1 MLARGEARRFGA
13 TYSFPPGGA
22 IVSKASAMRVYA
34 TMDQRM
40 GLDAIEAYARR
51 VEAIGYD
58 GLCVPDAVHDGLLL
72 SQAALRVTTQLRV
85 ATSVLVAF
93 PRSPMLVAIA
103 AWDLAAMSDGRF
115 ELGLG
120 SQVRGNIERRYS
132 TAWTPPVARMREYV
146 RALRAIFASFQ
157 YGAPLAF
164 EGEHYRFTRL
174 QPFFNPG
181 PIAHPDVPILLGAVQ
196 PKMTELAGEV
206 ADGLMTHPTN
216 TSPRYLR
223 EAVRPALAAGAGRAG
238 RVADAIEL
246 LAGGFVATGRDAA
259 AVAGSRARIREL
271 LSFLYS
277 TSAYWPTL
285 DRFGWRGVGERLH
298 RLVREGQWSDMAG
311 AVTDDMLDALVPQ
324 APYGEIAPVL
334 KAWYGGLA
342 TRITFPVP
350 DDPADDALAARA
362 IAELQS

>member
-1 MLARGEARRFGA
+1 
-13 TYSFPPGGA
+13 
-22 IVSKASAMRVYA
+22 MRVYA

-51 VEAIGYD
+51 VEAMGYD

-72 SQAALRVTTQLRV
+72 AQAALRVTVRLHV

-93 PRSPMLVAIA
+93 PRSPMMVAIA
-103 AWDLAAMSDGRF
+103 AWDLAAMSNGRF

-132 TAWTPPVARMREYV
+132 TPWRAPVARMREYV
-146 RALRAIFASFQ
+146 QALRAIFASFQ
-157 YGAPLAF
+157 HAAPLAF

-181 PIAHPDVPILLGAVQ
+181 PIAHPDVRIFLGAVQ

-223 EAVRPALAAGAGRAG
+223 EATRPALAAGAGRAS
-238 RVADAIEL
+238 RDASHIEL
-246 LAGGFVATGRDAA
+246 LAGGFIATGGDAA
-259 AVAGSRARIREL
+259 AVDRERTRIREL
-271 LSFLYS
+271 LTFLYS
-277 TSAYWPTL
+277 TPTYWPAL
-285 DRFGWRGVGERLH
+285 DLFGWRDVGERLH
-298 RLVREGQWSDMAG
+298 RLTREGKWSDMTG
-311 AVTDDMLDALVPQ
+311 AVTDEMLDALVPQ
-324 APYGEIAPVL
+324 ASYDEIAAVVQR
-334 KAWYGGLA
+334 WYGGLA
-342 TRITFPVP
+342 TSINFPVP
-350 DDPADDALAARA
+350 DDPAADALAARA
-362 IAELQS
+362 IAALRA

>member
-1 MLARGEARRFGA
+1 ML
-13 TYSFPPGGA
+13 
-22 IVSKASAMRVYA
+22 VYA

-40 GLDAIEAYARR
+40 GLDSVEAHARR
-51 VEAIGYD
+51 VEALGYD

-72 SQAALRVTTQLRV
+72 CHAALRVTQRLHT

-103 AWDLAAMSDGRF
+103 AWDLAAASGGRF

-120 SQVRGNIERRYS
+120 AQVRGNIERRYS
-132 TAWTPPVARMREYV
+132 TPWTAPVARMREYV
-146 RALRAIFASFQ
+146 RALRAIWRAFQ
-157 YGAPLAF
+157 TGAALSF

-181 PIAHPDVPILLGAVQ
+181 PIDHPEIPIFLGAVG

-223 EAVRPALAAGAGRAG
+223 EASQPSLTAGAVREGR
-238 RVADAIEL
+238 DAHRIEL

-259 AVAGSRARIREL
+259 AVAREREHAREL
-271 LSFLYS
+271 LTFLYS
-277 TSAYWPTL
+277 TPSYWPSL
-285 DRFGWRGVGERLH
+285 ELFGWREVGERLH
-298 RLVREGQWSDMAG
+298 RLTREGKWGELAG
-311 AVTDDMLDALVPQ
+311 AIPDELLDALVPQ
-324 APYGEIAPVL
+324 APYTEIARVL
-334 KAWYGGLA
+334 RSWYGDLA
-342 TRITFPVP
+342 TRINFPLP
-350 DDPADDALAARA
+350 ADPADDALAARA
-362 IAELQS
+362 IAELRDV

>member
-1 MLARGEARRFGA
+1 
-13 TYSFPPGGA
+13 
-22 IVSKASAMRVYA
+22 MRVYA

-40 GLDAIEAYARR
+40 GLDAVEAYARR
-51 VEAIGYD
+51 VEAMGYD
-58 GLCVPDAVHDGLLL
+58 GLCVPDAVHDGFLL
-72 SQAALRVTTQLRV
+72 SHAVLRVTTRLRA

-103 AWDLAAMSDGRF
+103 AWDLAAMSGGRF

-132 TAWTPPVARMREYV
+132 TPWTAPVPRMREYV

-157 YGAPLAF
+157 HGTPLAF

-174 QPFFNPG
+174 QTFFNPG
-181 PIAHPDVPILLGAVQ
+181 PIAHPGVAIFLGAVQ
-196 PKMTELAGEV
+196 PKMTELVGEV

-223 EAVRPALAAGAGRAG
+223 AAIRPALAAGAGRAG
-238 RVADAIEL
+238 RDADRIEL
-246 LAGGFVATGRDAA
+246 LAGGFIATGRDAA
-259 AVAGSRARIREL
+259 AVARARAHIREL
-271 LSFLYS
+271 LTFLYS
-277 TSAYWPTL
+277 TPTYWPTL
-285 DRFGWRGVGERLH
+285 DLFGWRDVGERLH
-298 RLVREGQWSDMAG
+298 RLTREGKWSDMAG

-324 APYGEIAPVL
+324 ASYDEIAAVVQR
-334 KAWYGGLA
+334 WYGGLA
-342 TRITFPVP
+342 GRINFPVP

-362 IAELQS
+362 IAELQSGRRSP